1 MKPRWSDG
9 ITVRCRSIDDSSPR
23 TAQSGGESPRRGGG
37 PPLSVGPAG
46 RAENLP
52 RALQGRGPSPRTKR
66 RERTRNP
73 NFAPLSIVG
82 VVLWILLTSIGPAIG
97 AEPQGAMSREEL
109 VAALERAP
117 GPSKGPEDAPV
128 VLVEFSDFQ
137 CTYCRKFWQETL
149 PRIEE
154 RYIRSGK
161 VRFLYRH
168 LAILGEA
175 SVLAAQAAACANDQG
190 RFWGYHDALFRTSSP
205 LAFTTARL
213 KRYAGQSG
221 LDERTFSACLDSGR
235 HAERVEAETILGRA
249 LGANGTPAFLINGQL
264 LIGAY
269 PFEVFEQAL
278 NASLA
283 APRRGPGSRTK

>member
-1 MKPRWSDG
+1 
-9 ITVRCRSIDDSSPR
+9 
-23 TAQSGGESPRRGGG
+23 
-37 PPLSVGPAG
+37 
-46 RAENLP
+46 
-52 RALQGRGPSPRTKR
+52 
-66 RERTRNP
+66 
-73 NFAPLSIVG
+73 
-82 VVLWILLTSIGPAIG
+82 VVLWILLTPIGPAIG
-97 AEPQGAMSREEL
+97 AEPQGAVSREEL
-109 VAALERAP
+109 IATVERAP

-190 RFWGYHDALFRTSSP
+190 RFWEYHDALFRTSSP

-221 LDERTFSACLDSGR
+221 LDERTFSACLDSRR

-278 NASLA
+278 NASLS